1 MVDVSSSFSSC
12 LPTLAIFYFFMSCHP
27 NSSEVN
33 RVPFCKAIVISSHCS
48 SIASNESDYGIDPS
62 FGQRSVFSLI
72 LEEWSKVGQDASAF
86 DLLRAVRPWPVAG
99 EEHKWAAKAG
109 HACCCICFGWKMPSR
124 DQGALQEA
132 RSPLRPLSN
141 FRVPS
146 PFDSNRSSLK

>member
-72 LEEWSKVGQDASAF
+72 LEVKQGWAGYQCFRPAESCSPMACGWRRAQMSCEGGPRLLLY
-86 DLLRAVRPWPVAG
+86 LLRLKDAIKGPR
-99 EEHKWAAKAG
+99 
-109 HACCCICFGWKMPSR
+109 
-124 DQGALQEA
+124 
-132 RSPLRPLSN
+132 RSPGGPDPLC
-141 FRVPS
+141 VPCHILGSLS
-146 PFDSNRSSLK
+146 PLLSCS